1 MSFTAIG
8 RNKVYAS
15 IEDLPEN
22 LKLVNGDRLLI
33 QTDNGTAL
41 VDWENVKV
49 PADHTDFGDTID
61 ELKSYIDQTN
71 SYFSNVNDR
80 IDAFERA
87 VEDFANEF
95 ETNPENYA
103 TPEAREGTDPEEM
116 SYTPADAQFP
126 RIKNILTRLDNLEGN
141 ANDDSHKFDDNGL
154 ISKPKASRIEKIE
167 HNLENI
173 ETSTIFHNY
182 EDVSGNIKKEPLEGF
197 LNILKEN
204 SDTIEDLT
212 TRITVLEQWQA
223 TAKNDLASLQNQ
235 INGLQNQIN
244 ALTNPTV

>member
-49 PADHTDFGDTID
+49 PADHTDFKDTID

-80 IDAFERA
+80 IEAFERA

-103 TPEAREGTDPEEM
+103 TPEALEGTDPEEM
-116 SYTPADAQFP
+116 TYTPQDAQFP

-141 ANDDSHKFDDNGL
+141 SKEDTHKFDDKGL
-154 ISKPKASRIEKIE
+154 ITTPKATRIENIE
-167 HNLENI
+167 YNLENI
-173 ETSTIFHNY
+173 ETSSIFHTY
-182 EDVSGNIKKEPLEGF
+182 EDANEGGIKKVTLEGF
-197 LNILKEN
+197 LNLLKKN
-204 SDTIEDLT
+204 SDTIESLT
-212 TRITVLEQWQA
+212 ERITALETEKIA
-223 TAKNDLASLQNQ
+223 TDAKIQELEAAIAELQS
-235 INGLQNQIN
+235 
-244 ALTNPTV
+244 

>member
-61 ELKSYIDQTN
+61 DLKSYIDQTN
-71 SYFSNVNDR
+71 SYFSNVTDR
-80 IDAFERA
+80 LDAFERA

-103 TPEAREGTDPEEM
+103 TPEALEGTDPAEV
-116 SYTPADAQFP
+116 SYTAPAPQFN
-126 RIKNILTRLDNLEGN
+126 RIKNIIIRLDNLEGN
-141 ANDDSHKFDDNGL
+141 SKEDTHKFDDKGL
-154 ISKPKASRIEKIE
+154 ISTPKATRIENIE
-167 HNLENI
+167 HNIANL

-182 EDVSGNIKKEPLEGF
+182 EDSDGNIKKESLEGF

-212 TRITVLEQWQA
+212 SRINTLEQQKIA
-223 TAKNDLASLQNQ
+223 TEELIK
-235 INGLQNQIN
+235 GLQTQIEN
-244 ALTNPTV
+244 LQSQIDALAHPTV

>member
-49 PADHTDFGDTID
+49 PADHTDFKDTID

-103 TPEAREGTDPEEM
+103 TPEALEGTDPEEM
-116 SYTPADAQFP
+116 SYTPQDAQFP

-141 ANDDSHKFDDNGL
+141 SKEDTHKFDDKGL
-154 ISKPKASRIEKIE
+154 ITTPKASRIEKIE
-167 HNLENI
+167 YNLENI
-173 ETSTIFHNY
+173 ETSSIFHSY
-182 EDVSGNIKKEPLEGF
+182 EDDEEGGIKKVTLEGF
-197 LNILKEN
+197 LNLLKKN
-204 SDTIEDLT
+204 SDTIESLT
-212 TRITVLEQWQA
+212 QKVQELE
-223 TAKNDLASLQNQ
+223 TIVDELQSYH
-235 INGLQNQIN
+235 
-244 ALTNPTV
+244 TS

>member
-61 ELKSYIDQTN
+61 ELKSYINETN
-71 SYFSNVNDR
+71 NYFTSVTDR
-80 IDAFERA
+80 LTACERA
-87 VEDFANEF
+87 VEDFSYEF

-103 TPEAREGTDPEEM
+103 TPEALEGVDPVDSNYE
-116 SYTPADAQFP
+116 PRDAQFN
-126 RIKNILTRLDNLEGN
+126 RIKNILIRLDNLEGN
-141 ANDDSHKFDDNGL
+141 KDETHKFDDNGL
-154 ISKPKASRIEKIE
+154 ISTPKATRIENIE
-167 HNLENI
+167 HNIANL

-182 EDVSGNIKKEPLEGF
+182 EDVDGNIKKESLEGF
-197 LNILKEN
+197 LNILKDN
-204 SDTIEDLT
+204 SDTIESLT
-212 TRITVLEQWQA
+212 NKVTALEQWKA
-223 TAKNDLASLQNQ
+223 TAENNFKSLRD
-235 INGLQNQIN
+235 
-244 ALTNPTV
+244 

>member
-61 ELKSYIDQTN
+61 ELKSYINETN
-71 SYFSNVNDR
+71 NYFTSVTDR
-80 IDAFERA
+80 LTACERA
-87 VEDFANEF
+87 VEDFSYEF

-103 TPEAREGTDPEEM
+103 TPEALEGVDPVDSNYE
-116 SYTPADAQFP
+116 PRDPQFN
-126 RIKNILTRLDNLEGN
+126 RVKNILIRLDNLEGN
-141 ANDDSHKFDDNGL
+141 TKDNSHKFDDNGL
-154 ISKPKASRIEKIE
+154 ISTPKATRIEKIE
-167 HNLENI
+167 YNIENL

-182 EDVSGNIKKEPLEGF
+182 EDVDGNIKKESLEGF
-197 LNILKEN
+197 LNILKDN
-204 SDTIEDLT
+204 SDTIENLT
-212 TRITVLEQWQA
+212 NRVETLEQWKA
-223 TAKNDLASLQNQ
+223 TAENNFKSLRD
-235 INGLQNQIN
+235 
-244 ALTNPTV
+244 